1 MYRLLLL
8 LVQEEAH
15 GPAGAPASPFEVN
28 SGLFFWTWIVFGL
41 LLLALWKLAF
51 PAILR
56 ATEERERRI
65 QKQLEEAEQRNT
77 EARTAAEEHQRLL
90 AGARDQALALI
101 NEAKTVS
108 QQEREAMLHRTRE
121 EQEQLL
127 ERARREIQAERERAV
142 ALLRQEAVDLS
153 LAAASRLI
161 EEKVDDEANR
171 KLVTQFLNTMG
182 SRKH

>member
-1 MYRLLLL
+1 MYRVLLF

-15 GPAGAPASPFEVN
+15 GPAGAPTSPFEVN
-28 SGLFFWTWIVFGL
+28 FGLFFWTWIVFGL
-41 LLLALWKLAF
+41 LLFALWKLAF

-65 QKQLEEAEQRNT
+65 QRQLEEAERMNA
-77 EARTAAEEHQRLL
+77 EARAAAEEHQRMLE
-90 AGARDQALALI
+90 GARDQALSLI

-108 QQEREAMLHRTRE
+108 QQERDAMLHKTRE

-127 ERARREIQAERERAV
+127 ERARREIAAERERAV
-142 ALLRQEAVDLS
+142 TLLRQEAVDLS
-153 LAAASRLI
+153 LAAASKLI

-171 KLVTQFLNTMG
+171 KLVTQFLNTLG